1 MFLNKFPMICLFCQL
16 SDEENSI
23 QLATDKSVFT
33 LCLNAWS
40 DVSTTSIVS
49 SDDVVNQTI
58 WNTMLILIE
67 NKSCCVKHLAIH
79 GIVKRGNLISDNSR
93 FLKSEKLLQT

>member
-16 SDEENSI
+16 SDEENAI

-49 SDDVVNQTI
+49 DDVVNQTI
-58 WNTMLILIE
+58 WNTM
-67 NKSCCVKHLAIH
+67 
-79 GIVKRGNLISDNSR
+79 
-93 FLKSEKLLQT
+93 